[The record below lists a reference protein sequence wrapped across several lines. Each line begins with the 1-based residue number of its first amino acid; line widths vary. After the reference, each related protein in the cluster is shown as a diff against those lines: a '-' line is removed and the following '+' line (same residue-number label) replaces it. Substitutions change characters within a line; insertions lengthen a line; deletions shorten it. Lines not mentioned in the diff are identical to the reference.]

1 MSDARNA
8 ECGALQ
14 HDPDGVGEPH
24 VCRRPLGHAGGHD
37 PTPNADY
44 VGQVT
49 LDVEIL
55 EGWLDA
61 LLGLD
66 QDDPDIRYVVAD
78 LRALLSPTARSEP

>member
-1 MSDARNA
+1 MPA
-8 ECGALQ
+8 
-14 HDPDGVGEPH
+14 
-24 VCRRPLGHAGGHD
+24 
-37 PTPNADY
+37 NADS

-78 LRALLSPTARSEP
+78 LRALLLPTAFFQVNDHLI

>member
-1 MSDARNA
+1 MPA
-8 ECGALQ
+8 
-14 HDPDGVGEPH
+14 
-24 VCRRPLGHAGGHD
+24 
-37 PTPNADY
+37 NADS

-78 LRALLSPTARSEP
+78 LRALLSPTARNEP

>member
-1 MSDARNA
+1 MTQNA
-8 ECGALQ
+8 ETGAFS
-14 HDPDGVGEPH
+14 
-24 VCRRPLGHAGGHD
+24 
-37 PTPNADY
+37 

-49 LDVEIL
+49 IDVEIL

-66 QDDPDIRYVVAD
+66 QDDPDIRYVIAD

>member
-1 MSDARNA
+1 MTRN
-8 ECGALQ
+8 
-14 HDPDGVGEPH
+14 
-24 VCRRPLGHAGGHD
+24 
-37 PTPNADY
+37 TDY

-66 QDDPDIRYVVAD
+66 QDDPDLRYVVAD
-78 LRALLSPTARSEP
+78 LRALLSPTRAEGQ